1 MLNCK
6 NMLISNFKRIL
17 KARGIE
23 RPYTFL
29 KNAGFSSS
37 FASKVNG
44 NKVKRLNLS
53 ETERLCILLKCASND
68 FYD

>member
-23 RPYTFL
+23 RPYTYL
-29 KNAGFSSS
+29 KNNGFSSS

-44 NKVKRLNLS
+44 NTVK
-53 ETERLCILLKCASND
+53 D
-68 FYD
+68 